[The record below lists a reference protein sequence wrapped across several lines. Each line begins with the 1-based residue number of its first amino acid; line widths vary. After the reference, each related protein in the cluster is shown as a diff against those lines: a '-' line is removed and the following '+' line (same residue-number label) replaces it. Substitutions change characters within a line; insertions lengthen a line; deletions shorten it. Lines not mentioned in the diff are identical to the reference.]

1 MPTLSGFR
9 LPQLLQLQQ
18 KRACPIIFHPVRQAL
33 VNLNQRIREKQS
45 TPYGLN
51 RLPETHALILEIYQI
66 CRISKNVR
74 KTIFSMSVAKA
85 TLQIYGFIKYAQ
97 RSDIFC
103 GLLFLSPI

>member
-1 MPTLSGFR
+1 M
-9 LPQLLQLQQ
+9 
-18 KRACPIIFHPVRQAL
+18 IFHPVRQAL

-51 RLPETHALILEIYQI
+51 RLPETHALTHEIYQI

-85 TLQIYGFIKYAQ
+85 TCKYMDLSNTRIAQ
-97 RSDIFC
+97 TIFC